1 MKVLVDT
8 SVWSLAL
15 RRGRQSPSAPVQEL
29 KNLIST
35 HRVQII
41 GPIRQEI
48 LSGVREET
56 QFKELEARLDAFPD
70 VPITTEDYITAA
82 RFFNF
87 CRRKG
92 IQGSN
97 TDFLLCAVGF
107 RNRLAIFT
115 TDKDFVSFAAHLPI
129 ILHQTGRAE

>member
-15 RRGRQSPSAPVQEL
+15 RRGRESTSAPVREIR
-29 KNLIST
+29 NLISA

-56 QFKELEARLDAFPD
+56 QFKELEARLAPFPD
-70 VPITTEDYITAA
+70 LPITTEDHVTAA
-82 RFFNF
+82 RFFNL
-87 CRRKG
+87 CRQKG

-97 TDFLLCAVGF
+97 TDFLICAVAF
-107 RNRLAIFT
+107 RNCLAIFT
-115 TDKDFVSFAAHLPI
+115 TDKDFVSFATHLPI
-129 ILHQTGRAE
+129 ILHQTGRTE